1 MKLILISLIILF
13 PILTYSQSD
22 TIKNKNPYIGSLSL
36 SIKAGYHS
44 KYLSYKGEYTGDGV
58 IADAG
63 ASFELARNF
72 FIGVN
77 AEYWVSKFESE
88 GPDNETYE
96 NTHTGW
102 GIVFNMYYKILISKF
117 SVDAGFGVG
126 PYKIFYE
133 HNRIKKYVDL
143 RVFTQVDYKISK
155 LFFITGDISYNLLY
169 YNAVEGGRDFY
180 NIKIGPTL
188 ILPVK
193 TP

>member
-1 MKLILISLIILF
+1 MKFILF
-13 PILTYSQSD
+13 LFLFPVLTYSQSD
-22 TIKNKNPYIGSLSL
+22 TVKNKNPYIGSLPL

-44 KYLSYKGEYTGDGV
+44 EYLSSHSFNTGDGV

-77 AEYWVSKFESE
+77 AEYWVSKFESK
-88 GPDNETYE
+88 GPYNEIYD

-102 GIVFNMYYKILISKF
+102 GIVFNMYYKIPISKF
-117 SVDAGFGVG
+117 SIDAGFGAG
-126 PYKIFYE
+126 PYKIIFR
-133 HNRIKKYVDL
+133 NRTEKYVAL

-155 LFFITGDISYNLLY
+155 LFYITGDISYNFLY

-193 TP
+193 IP